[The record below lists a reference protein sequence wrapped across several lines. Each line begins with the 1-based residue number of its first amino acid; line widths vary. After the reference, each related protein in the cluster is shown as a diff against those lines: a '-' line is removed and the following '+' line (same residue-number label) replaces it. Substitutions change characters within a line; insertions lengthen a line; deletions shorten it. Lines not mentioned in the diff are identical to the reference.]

1 MDNFPSYHFLFEGL
15 IQNVSHLCLESNS
28 RVAFSQNVVGQMR
41 GWRHRSDYSDL
52 LQRKKK
58 KIERGGHQRGL
69 CTTSPAIIFTSK
81 V

>member
-58 KIERGGHQRGL
+58 KNREGGSSERSMYNFPSYH
-69 CTTSPAIIFTSK
+69 FHF
-81 V
+81 